1 MLEAQPSARR
11 ELLPR
16 VRAGFERATLESFA
30 RDPALNDYVRGRVG
44 EELLDYV
51 GNARNMTWLDGRR
64 TAALREAQVSF
75 HGWQKTREHYTG
87 LMLEF
92 TEGHLMRTVAQAMIR
107 IFGVHA
113 DKTHKVYPHLW
124 SAFTRDL
131 GQVHGELVRDTACH
145 ITFTDAPVDELDYEL
160 VLVMHEAALHA
171 MFRFAKIPA
180 RITRE
185 GSRERARFEVRW

>member
-1 MLEAQPSARR
+1 MNQATPSPRVWA
-11 ELLPR
+11 PR
-16 VRAGFERATLESFA
+16 VRAGFERATLESLA
-30 RDPALNDYVRGRVG
+30 RDGELDAHVRRSVG
-44 EELLDYV
+44 PELIEYI
-51 GNARNMTWLDGRR
+51 GSARPMAWLDGRR
-64 TAALREAQVSF
+64 TLAIRDAQVGF
-75 HGWQKTREHYTG
+75 YGWEKTREHYTA

-92 TEGHLMRTVAQAMIR
+92 TEGTLMRTVAQAMIR

-113 DKTHKVYPHLW
+113 DKTHRVYPHLW

-131 GQVHGELVRDTACH
+131 GRVEGEMVRDNVCH
-145 ITFTDAPVDELDYEL
+145 IHFAEAPVDELDYEL

-185 GSRERARFEVRW
+185 GSRERAQFEIRW